1 MPAEAQY
8 WVHDLSPFI
17 YEFPEG
23 FRDWGPGGI
32 RWYGISYL
40 CGFVAAGMLLRLFRK
55 KNRSPYEPEQILN
68 LLTFQV
74 LGVLLG
80 GRVGHAFL
88 YNWPKLIEDPL
99 MLFRV
104 WEGGMSSH
112 GGFIGVCIATLWYA
126 RVSKQSP
133 FPIGDLIVCVVPPG
147 LCFGRIA
154 NFINGELWGRPT
166 EVSWGILFPHAPDFA
181 EGIARHPSQLYA
193 AALEGLLTFTY
204 IQWRFWKTNISTR
217 VPGRLSG
224 EFLVV
229 YAFARIADEFFREP
243 DASLILGMS
252 RGQFYSLF
260 LAAGGIALIM
270 LAEKIASRITVTGE
284 SKD

>member
-1 MPAEAQY
+1 MPAETQY
-8 WVHDLSPFI
+8 WVHDLSPFL

-40 CGFVAAGMLLRLFRK
+40 CGFVAAGMLLRLFWK

-80 GRVGHAFL
+80 GRVGHALL
-88 YNWPKLIEDPL
+88 YNWPKLMEDPL

-166 EVSWGILFPHAPDFA
+166 EVSWGYSFHMLPILPRASPGTHLNCMPL
-181 EGIARHPSQLYA
+181 PSK
-193 AALEGLLTFTY
+193 GF
-204 IQWRFWKTNISTR
+204 
-217 VPGRLSG
+217 
-224 EFLVV
+224 
-229 YAFARIADEFFREP
+229 
-243 DASLILGMS
+243 
-252 RGQFYSLF
+252 
-260 LAAGGIALIM
+260 
-270 LAEKIASRITVTGE
+270 
-284 SKD
+284 